1 MLATKYPD
9 RVHSILMLAPAVNH
23 GLDDD
28 LFETLMQSL
37 DPEVGGLWHPG
48 TGRRRLL
55 VCFQSVVRLLEGS
68 VRVTNISHV

>member
-1 MLATKYPD
+1 MILCFYLHNVDVIFSNPYIMVLVTAWMSLMLAAKFPD

-37 DPEVGGLWHPG
+37 DPEVGPPFW
-48 TGRRRLL
+48 
-55 VCFQSVVRLLEGS
+55 
-68 VRVTNISHV
+68 N